1 MIYKKVQA
9 ALNICEHKTLPSDPG
24 TVGETLEAVG
34 FSATSE
40 KMNRMNDS
48 SNLKVVCYFLFFHN
62 KKISLKSRPWKLNEY
77 YLKINE
83 D

>member
-40 KMNRMNDS
+40 KIDRINVTRATEKWCVIFFS
-48 SNLKVVCYFLFFHN
+48 LITKKLALKAVPGN
-62 KKISLKSRPWKLNEY
+62 
-77 YLKINE
+77 
-83 D
+83 